1 MQQGSR
7 RRSSLLMGV
16 ALIATFAAGAAF
28 ADKPEWAGG
37 GKPDKQQNERRG
49 GDDAR
54 ERRSDDRPRRA
65 DEHERR
71 GDNDYRER
79 RGDDRV
85 SRHRDSDR
93 PRVDIRFGDRER
105 VVVREYYSERVRTG
119 SCPPGLAKKGN
130 GCMPPGQAKKW
141 SVGRPLPRDV
151 VFYDLPPA
159 IVVELGV
166 PPRGH
171 RYVRVAAD
179 ILLIAVGTG
188 MVVDAIEDLGR
199 M

>member
-1 MQQGSR
+1 MS
-7 RRSSLLMGV
+7 V
-16 ALIATFAAGAAF
+16 ALIATFAAGAAL

-37 GKPDKQQNERRG
+37 GKPDKHPQNERR
-49 GDDAR
+49 
-54 ERRSDDRPRRA
+54 SDEHPRRA

-71 GDNDYRER
+71 SDNDYRER
-79 RGDDRV
+79 RGDDRG
-85 SRHRDSDR
+85 SRPRDGDR
-93 PRVDIRFGDRER
+93 PRVNLHFGDRER
-105 VVVREYYSERVRTG
+105 VVIREYYSERVRNG
-119 SCPPGLAKKGN
+119 SCPPGLAKKDN

-151 VFYDLPPA
+151 IYYDLPPA

-166 PPRGH
+166 PPSGH

-179 ILLIAVGTG
+179 ILMIAVGTG